1 MAQKTT
7 RTPMVAGNWKM
18 NLDHVEAI
26 HLIQALALRLRSTES
41 SQIDVVVHPPFTD
54 LRSVEGI
61 IGADSLPIRLGAQH
75 CSDLESGAFTGEVSV
90 GMLSRLSV
98 ELVLVGHSERRQ
110 FFGMTDELV
119 ASTASAVLNGG
130 LTAIICV
137 GESAEQRADGET
149 TTVLTHQV
157 EMALAGVASGAEDRV
172 LFAYEPIWAIGTG
185 VAATEVDAQMA
196 CAHIRSVIAHERTEA
211 IASTMRILYGGSAKP
226 DNAGDL
232 VGQPDVDGLLVG
244 GASLDAE
251 SFAAMIEAVSACY
264 GSPAGK

>member
-1 MAQKTT
+1 
-7 RTPMVAGNWKM
+7 
-18 NLDHVEAI
+18 
-26 HLIQALALRLRSTES
+26 
-41 SQIDVVVHPPFTD
+41 
-54 LRSVEGI
+54 
-61 IGADSLPIRLGAQH
+61 
-75 CSDLESGAFTGEVSV
+75 
-90 GMLSRLSV
+90 
-98 ELVLVGHSERRQ
+98 
-110 FFGMTDELV
+110 MTDELV
-119 ASTASAVLNGG
+119 ASTASAVLGGG

-232 VGQPDVDGLLVG
+232 VGQPDVDGDVLSAIVDFLNSG
-244 GASLDAE
+244 QDRTQLDIIQE
-251 SFAAMIEAVSACY
+251 VKKY
-264 GSPAGK
+264 DRTL